1 LLLKFIQG
9 EEFTY
14 EIRRKG
20 DAPRPCYGAFSAIYE
35 DKLFVFGGITE
46 KNDQLHQDYEK
57 IYSLNLGM
65 LKIVYN

>member
-1 LLLKFIQG
+1 MLLKFIQD
-9 EEFTY
+9 EEFKY

-20 DAPRPCYGAFSAIYE
+20 DAPRPCYGAFSAIY
-35 DKLFVFGGITE
+35 DNKMFIFGGVIK
-46 KNDQLHQDYEK
+46 KNDLFYQDIEQ